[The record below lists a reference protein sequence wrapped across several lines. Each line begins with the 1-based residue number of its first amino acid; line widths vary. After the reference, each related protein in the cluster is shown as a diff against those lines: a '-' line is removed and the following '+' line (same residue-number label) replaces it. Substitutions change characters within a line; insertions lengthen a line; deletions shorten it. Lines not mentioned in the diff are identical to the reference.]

1 MKNKNG
7 WILLHRSIEDWDL
20 YFADPFSRTQA
31 WIDLILI
38 ARYEEKPSCL
48 YIRGNKIIINRGQLA
63 WSAVKLGK
71 RWKWGRKKTENF
83 LKDLEN
89 AHQIIREKTA
99 AVTIITIVKYEHFQ
113 STGTSDEHQTH
124 IRRTSDEHQRY
135 NIIKKEKKE
144 KKEINNTMRTEF
156 AEYVDFYEK
165 ESGRKVKALEIRKKK
180 FESRRKNFS
189 LEEIKEATMT
199 ILSDTFLQGDND
211 RGKAFGDIDFIL
223 RNDQQIEKN
232 LKINQ
237 KTCTSQKTENVTPRS
252 ASLINL

>member
-1 MKNKNG
+1 MAKIG
-7 WILLHRSIEDWDL
+7 WIRLHRSIEDWGY
-20 YFADPFSRTQA
+20 YFSEPFSRGQA
-31 WIDLILI
+31 WIDLILL
-38 ARYEEKPSCL
+38 ARYEDKPSYL
-48 YIRGNKIIINRGQLA
+48 YVRGNKITIERGQLA
-63 WSAVKLGK
+63 WTVDKLAIRWMWSRK
-71 RWKWGRKKTENF
+71 RVDGF
-83 LKDLEN
+83 LKTLEKEL
-89 AHQIIREKTA
+89 QITRQKTA
-99 AVTIITIVKYEHFQ
+99 TVTLTTVLNYEKFQ
-113 STGTSDEHQTH
+113 PKELQTEQQKSY
-124 IRRTSDEHQRY
+124 RRVTDGIH
-135 NIIKKEKKE
+135 NKKEKKE
-144 KKEINNTMRTEF
+144 KKEINNTLRTEF